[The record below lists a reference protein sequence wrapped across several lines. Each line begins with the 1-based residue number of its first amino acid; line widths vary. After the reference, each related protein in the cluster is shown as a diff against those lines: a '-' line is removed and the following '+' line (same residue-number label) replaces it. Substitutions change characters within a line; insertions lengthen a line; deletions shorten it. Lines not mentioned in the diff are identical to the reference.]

1 MADTGWLSANVS
13 RLKVAELDSII
24 DQLTG
29 AGWIT
34 SRPSDSAA
42 KRKAITDARSAYWD
56 AKHRDASGRRGKPAP
71 AQITITAA
79 ECNAWLA
86 TLPPVP
92 IYPAVCDC
100 PVCVDAR
107 HG

>member
-1 MADTGWLSANVS
+1 MPDTAWLSASVS

-24 DQLTG
+24 DHLTG

-34 SRPSDSAA
+34 SSPSDSVA

-56 AKHRDASGRRGKPAP
+56 AQYREASGRGGKPRP
-71 AQITITAA
+71 VQITITAA
-79 ECNAWLA
+79 ECNAWLH

-100 PVCVDAR
+100 PACQST
-107 HG
+107 